1 MKAIQLG
8 LMSLFISFPIFAQK
22 SKEFRTG
29 HLVKK
34 EELLLPMETGQTTYK
49 ASYPIRLRD
58 GSVETVGLYHVTIF
72 GHDYVKP
79 LKEDTDVPYRIS
91 GKHLFVKSQDGH
103 EIKALLCEV
112 KGNTTFCGSDA
123 FSNVN

>member
-1 MKAIQLG
+1 MKAILLG
-8 LMSLFISFPIFAQK
+8 LISLFISFPMFAQK

-34 EELLLPMETGQTTYK
+34 EQLFVAIETGQTASK
-49 ASYPIRLRD
+49 ASYLIRLRD
-58 GSVETVGLYHVTIF
+58 GSVETVGLYHVTVF

-79 LKEDTDVPYRIS
+79 LKEDADVFYRIS